1 MHILGEFSNFT
12 LTDIFIINMLLQKKD
27 NKQLPKEFQKYFWDV
42 SFDELSFDKYPR
54 FIAERLLNYG
64 DLYSIKWLLSVT
76 DKQFI
81 KSLTESSE
89 NLNAKTKNYW
99 QIMLSDQ

>member
-1 MHILGEFSNFT
+1 MLPDKEHT
-12 LTDIFIINMLLQKKD
+12 LK
-27 NKQLPKEFQKYFWDV
+27 LPKEFQKYFWDV

-64 DLYSIKWLLSVT
+64 NLNGIRWLLSHT
-76 DKQFI
+76 DTRFI
-81 KSLTESSE
+81 RTLVDTSR

-99 QIMLSDQ
+99 QIILTDY